1 MNKVRLMV
9 CLGLFVPLEPL
20 ECAEQAG
27 HPVLDRAEEETP
39 RKEQAP
45 GRRLKIQ
52 EEGPNIRAGGR

>member
-1 MNKVRLMV
+1 MV

-27 HPVLDRAEEETP
+27 HPVLDQAEEETP